1 MIAGLQAR
9 ITADQSLTRDL
20 RQAQEAHRREWSES
34 AAQMHDLAG
43 RKRIAPPNIAATA
56 GDGSLKCLHAHFAW
70 YLVHPEYKLG
80 RIIASQLGQTWCDDE
95 MCRGLVAQ
103 PAVEE
108 NGE

>member
-9 ITADQSLTRDL
+9 VIADHSLTRDL

-34 AAQMHDLAG
+34 AAQMQDLAS
-43 RKRIAPPNIAATA
+43 RKCIASPNIAATA
-56 GDGSLKCLHAHFAW
+56 EDRLLKCLHAHFAW

-80 RIIASQLGQTWCDDE
+80 RIIALELGQTWCDDE
-95 MCRGLVAQ
+95 MCQELVAA